1 MAFEALKGSRVK
13 RVVKKRTS
21 RKNSSIN
28 SSMDQGPSSQAPA
41 SDDQVLRFA
50 LLTPQIINSPIL
62 PAEEPTPT

>member
-28 SSMDQGPSSQAPA
+28 SSMDQGPSQALA

-50 LLTPQIINSPIL
+50 LMTPQIINSPIL

>member
-28 SSMDQGPSSQAPA
+28 SSMDQGPSQAPA

-62 PAEEPTPT
+62 PAEDLAPT